1 MQWNRENDAAVAKY
15 KKETFDKI
23 FTNEIARDAGMRQF
37 YVDPTTPDATPKKPD
52 GFMAAGDFTDIQLGD
67 NEAGLDI

>member
-23 FTNEIARDAGMRQF
+23 FNNEILRDKGMKQF
-37 YVDPTTPDATPKKPD
+37 YIDPTSWNSDPKGPP
-52 GFMAAGDFTDIQLGD
+52 GFS
-67 NEAGLDI
+67 